1 MEAIQPG
8 CVSTYISTDQ
18 QQKICNGSSDGV
30 DSSGY
35 EQVDIYESSS
45 TALAEDAN
53 QDVLPKQTAVSEED
67 GYECVEV
74 ADHREMET
82 TCQQPS
88 CPKQNVQDDPSIGN
102 ETDYSL
108 YDDVP
113 VSLHSDDDFL
123 YEDIPPF
130 FVQPIATPQP
140 TQLGSHISSSPLLAQ
155 LDTRVPLPPQQCI
168 SVLAPPLP
176 AQRSSYAQIPIPGC
190 QVFPTMPFQRN
201 LPPPPRSP
209 KPGSSVLS
217 EENLSSSLEPVQFGA
232 DQLQTLTDMYER
244 LGKFLEKSQST
255 PVDLA
260 SLSSFQPQTV
270 TENLPPSSGY
280 ENIYDEVE
288 KSSATENTSERPK
301 PPVPKPRKLKVSQ
314 HPPHLEA
321 DAQGKQTM
329 HEYFL
334 L

>member
-45 TALAEDAN
+45 TALAEDAI

-123 YEDIPPF
+123 YEDISPF
-130 FVQPIATPQP
+130 FVEPIATPQP

-155 LDTRVPLPPQQCI
+155 PDTRVPLPPQQCI
-168 SVLAPPLP
+168 SGLAPPLP

-190 QVFPTMPFQRN
+190 RVFPTMPFQRN
-201 LPPPPRSP
+201 LLPLPPRSP
-209 KPGSSVLS
+209 KPS
-217 EENLSSSLEPVQFGA
+217 
-232 DQLQTLTDMYER
+232 
-244 LGKFLEKSQST
+244 
-255 PVDLA
+255 
-260 SLSSFQPQTV
+260 
-270 TENLPPSSGY
+270 
-280 ENIYDEVE
+280 
-288 KSSATENTSERPK
+288 SSATENTSERPK